1 MFLTPTA
8 GFAAQN
14 CDPAAK
20 YAFLSALAVISGG
33 PMEQQETLRFG
44 RFEVRRRQSELL
56 ADGKPVELGSRAF
69 DILLALIDGAGM
81 LVTKSKLIERGWP
94 GLAVEE
100 NNVQVQIH
108 ALRRALGRDRNLIQ
122 TVAGRGYRFVGELS
136 AGTHTLEGPGPPLSI
151 IVLPFH
157 NVRRDPSL
165 DYIVDGITESL
176 ITDISR
182 ALPGSFVVSRTT
194 SFTYRDRAMDARRIG
209 REVGVRYVLDGSVL
223 LDEDLARV
231 NAELIDTLT
240 DGQLWSDRFDKE
252 RSDLLTVQDEI
263 VARLSRS
270 VGLQVIDAQAK
281 RSIKSK
287 SAEAVDFVMRGW
299 AVMNRPSTKES
310 LIHARALFEQA
321 LSLDPHNVDALAQIA
336 TILVFEVANGC
347 YDDGRAERLARAD
360 ALLAEVLAKDPNSIA
375 ALRARATLLR
385 TRGSLREAISAAAA
399 AITCNPGEP
408 RAYNEMGL
416 SWLYLGELEEAIQC
430 FGKASRIAPRD
441 PSSWVWMSG
450 LGRAQIAL
458 GQYAD
463 AVQSLYV
470 AVAANPKAFDS
481 HAFLAAACALAGR
494 HEEARVALN
503 ECQRLRPGLT
513 IAGLSRIWSVP
524 IEATDPRYR
533 DYHDR
538 LNLGLERAGMPQ

>member
-1 MFLTPTA
+1 
-8 GFAAQN
+8 
-14 CDPAAK
+14 
-20 YAFLSALAVISGG
+20 
-33 PMEQQETLRFG
+33 MEQDQTLRFG
-44 RFEVRRRQSELL
+44 RFEIHRHKGQLL
-56 ADGKPVELGSRAF
+56 ADGKSLEIGARAF
-69 DILLALIDGAGM
+69 DILLALIDAAGM
-81 LVTKSKLIERGWP
+81 LVTKSELIERGWP
-94 GLAVEE
+94 GQAVEE

-108 ALRRALGRDRNLIQ
+108 ALRRALGRDRDLIQ
-122 TVAGRGYRFVGELS
+122 TVAGRGYRFVGEVQR
-136 AGTHTLEGPGPPLSI
+136 AGTPSLEGPRPPLSI

-157 NVRRDPSL
+157 NVRGDPSL

-194 SFTYRDRAMDARRIG
+194 SFTYRDHAMDAPRIG

-223 LDEDLARV
+223 LDKDLARV

-252 RSDLLTVQDEI
+252 RCDALAAQDEI

-281 RSIKSK
+281 RSIQSK
-287 SAEAVDFVMRGW
+287 SAEAVDFVMQGW
-299 AVMNRPSTKES
+299 AVMNRPSTKQTLVE
-310 LIHARALFEQA
+310 ARAQFEQA
-321 LSLDPHNVDALAQIA
+321 LSVDPNNVDALAQIA
-336 TILVFEVANGC
+336 TILVFEVANGY
-347 YDDGRAERLARAD
+347 YDEGRAERLARAD
-360 ALLAEVLAKDPNSIA
+360 ALLAEVLSKDPNNIA

-385 TRGSLREAISAAAA
+385 ARGSLREAIAAAAA
-399 AITCNPGEP
+399 AIACNPGEP

-430 FGKASRIAPRD
+430 FGKAGRIAPRD

-470 AVAANPKAFDS
+470 CVAANPKAFDS
-481 HAFLAAACALAGR
+481 YAFLAAACALADR
-494 HEEARVALN
+494 HEEAHVALS

-513 IAGLSRIWSVP
+513 ITGLSRIWSVP

-533 DYHDR
+533 EYHDC
-538 LNLGLERAGMPQ
+538 LNLGLQRAGMPP

>member
-1 MFLTPTA
+1 
-8 GFAAQN
+8 
-14 CDPAAK
+14 
-20 YAFLSALAVISGG
+20 
-33 PMEQQETLRFG
+33 MEQQETLRFG

-69 DILLALIDGAGM
+69 DILLALIDSAGM

-157 NVRRDPSL
+157 NVRGDPSL

-194 SFTYRDRAMDARRIG
+194 SFTYRDRTMDARRIG

-240 DGQLWSDRFDKE
+240 DGQFWSDRFDKE

-310 LIHARALFEQA
+310 LIQARALFEQA
-321 LSLDPHNVDALAQIA
+321 LSLDPHNLEALAQIA

-416 SWLYLGELEEAIQC
+416 SWLYLGELEEAIQG

-494 HEEARVALN
+494 HEEARVALK

>member
-1 MFLTPTA
+1 
-8 GFAAQN
+8 
-14 CDPAAK
+14 
-20 YAFLSALAVISGG
+20 
-33 PMEQQETLRFG
+33 MEHQETLCFG
-44 RFEVRRRQSELL
+44 RFEVLRRESLLL

-69 DILLALIDGAGM
+69 DVLLALIDGAGM
-81 LVTKSKLIERGWP
+81 LVTKSELIERGWP
-94 GLAVEE
+94 GQAVEE

-108 ALRRALGRDRNLIQ
+108 ALRRALGPDRDLIQ
-122 TVAGRGYRFVGELS
+122 TVAGRGYRFVGELLK
-136 AGTHTLEGPGPPLSI
+136 AGAPSLEGPGPPLSI

-157 NVRRDPSL
+157 NVRGDPSL
-165 DYIVDGITESL
+165 DYIVDGITHSL

-182 ALPGSFVVSRTT
+182 SLPGSFVVSRTT
-194 SFTYRDRAMDARRIG
+194 SFTYRDRMMEARRIG
-209 REVGVRYVLDGSVL
+209 REVGVRYVLGGSVL
-223 LDEDLARV
+223 LDKHLARV

-240 DGQLWSDRFDKE
+240 DGQLWSDRFDKQ
-252 RSDLLTVQDEI
+252 RSDLLAAQDEI

-310 LIHARALFEQA
+310 LIEARVLFEQA
-321 LSLDPHNVDALAQIA
+321 LSLDSDNIDALAQIA
-336 TILVFEVANGC
+336 TILVFEVANGY
-347 YDDGRAERLARAD
+347 YDEGRAERLARAD
-360 ALLAEVLAKDPNSIA
+360 ALLAEVLSKDPNYVA

-385 TRGSLREAISAAAA
+385 ARGSLREAIAAAGA
-399 AITCNPGEP
+399 AIVCNPGEP

-416 SWLYLGELEEAIQC
+416 SWLYLGELEEAIEC
-430 FGKASRIAPRD
+430 FGKARRIAPRD
-441 PSSWVWMSG
+441 PSRWVWMSA

-463 AVQSLYV
+463 AVHSLYA

-481 HAFLAAACALAGR
+481 YAFLAAACALADR
-494 HEEARVALN
+494 HEEAHVALS

-513 IAGLSRIWSVP
+513 ITGLSRIWSVP

-533 DYHDR
+533 EYHDC
-538 LNLGLERAGMPQ
+538 LNLGLQRAGMPP